1 MLLVLASLSLV
12 ASCAPAAPSVDPKPA
27 PQISAADLK
36 NPNESMESVLTRK
49 VPGLTITRSGTGE
62 LQVQLR
68 GNTSFTGNET
78 PPMYVIDGL
87 PFRAGNGGALTGINP
102 DDIESITLLKGA
114 DAAIYGV
121 DALNGAIVITLK
133 RGKKRPDG
141 H

>member
-1 MLLVLASLSLV
+1 MRTPLVLLVLSLV
-12 ASCAPAAPSVDPKPA
+12 AACTPAAPSAEPKTA
-27 PQISAADLK
+27 AQVTSADLK
-36 NPNESMESVLTRK
+36 NGESLETALTRK

-68 GNTSFTGNET
+68 GNTSYTGNET

-114 DAAIYGV
+114 DAAIYGM
-121 DALNGAIVITLK
+121 D
-133 RGKKRPDG
+133 
-141 H
+141 